1 MQPLGQ
7 RSRATLPRRVVLF
20 YKRLLGPGGAERQF
34 VEEYKFLRDR
44 SVTVKVLAF
53 EVREEALFGNR
64 VPELEVIHAED
75 QLGAVVRL
83 RRSLSRFAPDVVSVH
98 SGHMEVYAA
107 TRGLGIPYV
116 YHHNNL
122 ISMPYYH
129 PTDYLQASL
138 YRTGIAR
145 IVERTT
151 RAESHLHGNQRYG
164 LPKRAYIEA
173 VALLNRAAIRGAK
186 EIIVL
191 SQQTAWE
198 IEQIYQ
204 RGSIVVRGCLDPR
217 ILQYTPRLD
226 VKRELGLDGKIMLL
240 SISRL
245 TLEKRVDLLIEAFA
259 RLRQEMGD
267 ITLVIGGKGDDEEK
281 LKDLA
286 DGLGCGRDVRF
297 LGFIPEGDLWDHYA
311 ACDLFVTPAW
321 ADFNIA
327 PYEALALGRKVVW
340 STEMEAEQWLLA
352 SGLVFPAEPSL
363 TALSEVMRRA
373 LKTDVDGRPDW
384 TGYTWSRKFER
395 VYESI
400 WDSVGGGAG

>member
-1 MQPLGQ
+1 MD
-7 RSRATLPRRVVLF
+7 RTERCVHRTLPRRVVLF
-20 YKRLLGPGGAERQF
+20 YKQLIGPGGAERQF
-34 VEEYKFLRDR
+34 VEEYKYLHDR
-44 SVTVKVLAF
+44 GVAVKVLTF
-53 EVREEALFGNR
+53 EARQEALFGTR
-64 VPELEVIHAED
+64 VPELEVIHAA
-75 QLGAVVRL
+75 GPVGRVVRL
-83 RRSLSRFAPDVVSVH
+83 RRSLSHFAPDMVSVH

-107 TRGLGIPYV
+107 TRGLGVPYV

-122 ISMPYYH
+122 ISMPYFH
-129 PTDYLQASL
+129 PTEYLQASL
-138 YRTGIAR
+138 YRAGIAT

-151 RAESHLHGNQRYG
+151 RAESHLGGNQRYG
-164 LPKRAYIEA
+164 LAKRAYIEA
-173 VALLNRAAIRGAK
+173 VALLNRAAIREAK

-198 IEQIYQ
+198 IEQIYR

-217 ILQYTPRLD
+217 ILQHTPRRD

-281 LKDLA
+281 LKGLA
-286 DGLGCGRDVRF
+286 AGLGCGRDVRF
-297 LGFIPEGDLWDHYA
+297 LGFIPEGDLWDHYT

-340 STEMEAEQWLLA
+340 STEMEAEEWLLA
-352 SGLVFPAEPSL
+352 SGLVFAADPNVNAVCEAIR
-363 TALSEVMRRA
+363 TALKSEV
-373 LKTDVDGRPDW
+373 GGQPDW
-384 TGYTWSRKFER
+384 TEYTWSRKFER
-395 VYESI
+395 VYDAI
-400 WDSVGGGAG
+400 WDSAGGSAG